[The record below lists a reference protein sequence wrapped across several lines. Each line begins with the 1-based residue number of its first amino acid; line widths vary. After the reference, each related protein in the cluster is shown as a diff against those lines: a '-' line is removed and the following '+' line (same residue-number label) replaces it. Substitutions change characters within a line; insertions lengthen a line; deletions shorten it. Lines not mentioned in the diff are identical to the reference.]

1 MPAPRKPK
9 KLTPMMQ
16 QYMGVKAQYPDAI
29 IFFRMGDFFEM
40 FFDDAKL
47 AAEVL
52 GITQTYRN
60 KMDDEPIPMA
70 GIPHHSYKGYVHRM
84 TEAGYTVVI
93 CDQVEEAKPGKL
105 VDRQVTRIV
114 TPGMVLDPDDLDARS
129 NNYLVAVFFDKK
141 KSGIARLDL
150 STGEFQVTEVPSV
163 DVLSEVQRIQPREIL
178 VSQDQEGTP
187 RVEEF
192 QTQVEDVCF
201 RGRESRDF
209 ALQDAHDRLCDLFD
223 VQNLNGFGLGSM
235 KAGVRAAGAIL
246 AYVRET
252 QKSNMPHINKL
263 TPYTVEQFMVID
275 EVTRTNLEM
284 LETLHQRSKKGSLLG
299 HLDKTQTPMGG
310 RKLKHWLLYPL
321 LDPNE
326 IALRHDAVEVFYTH
340 SPVRQ
345 QLRES
350 LRQIRDMERL
360 NGKVSGFIATPRDLT
375 LLRESLDKVPH
386 LVGALSLLGESGLK
400 LQHIHETLIPLPDV
414 AEDIFTCLV
423 DEAPNATKDGGYI
436 RDGFNAE
443 LDRLRDVA
451 ANGKDHILKME
462 ASEREATGIQSLKIK
477 FNKVFGYYI
486 EVTKPNVHLVPED
499 RYIRKQTMTNHERY
513 ITEELKEFEE
523 EILGAQE
530 KSLKLELELF
540 HQLRERVALRSND
553 IARLAD
559 AVAYLD
565 VLVSFAE
572 QAINQGYCRPDI
584 TPGTELEII
593 AGRHPVVESLM
604 RAGEFVPNDLSMP
617 PERSRFVLLTGPNMA
632 GKSTIMRQIA
642 VIALMAQM
650 GSFVPADKVTL
661 GLCDRIFTRV
671 GASDNLAG
679 GQSTFMVEMTETAN
693 ILHNATDRS
702 LVILDEIGRGTST
715 FDGISIAWAVAEHL
729 HNRIGCRT
737 MFATHYHEL
746 TELEMALSHLRNMN
760 VAINEWQGEILFLHK
775 LVEGGSNRSYG
786 IQVARLAGLP
796 KSVVRRSHR
805 ILGYLEQGKLPTSME
820 LGGSNQQLS
829 LFAPVGGQITSPV
842 EEELQRLDVDSL
854 SPMDALQILHRWKSD
869 WCPEDGTPETSDLAG
884 GLSPQPST
892 SDETTQ

>member
-1 MPAPRKPK
+1 MPAARKAK
-9 KLTPMMQ
+9 QLTPMMQ
-16 QYMGVKAQYPDAI
+16 QYMGVKAQYPDAVV
-29 IFFRMGDFFEM
+29 FFRMGDFFEM

-47 AAEVL
+47 ASEVL

-70 GIPHHSYKGYVHRM
+70 GIPHHSYKSYVHRM
-84 TEAGYTVVI
+84 TEAGWTVVI
-93 CDQVEEAKPGKL
+93 CDQVEEATPGKL

-129 NNYLVAVFFDKK
+129 NNYLVAAFFDKK

-150 STGEFQVTEVPSV
+150 STGEFQVTEVPSAE
-163 DVLSEVQRIQPREIL
+163 VLSEVQRIQPREIL
-178 VSQDQEGTP
+178 VSQDQDGTP

-192 QTQVEDVCF
+192 QTQMEDVCF
-201 RGRESRDF
+201 RVRESRDF

-223 VQNLNGFGLGSM
+223 VQSMDGFGLAGM
-235 KAGVRAAGAIL
+235 KAGIRAAGAIIS
-246 AYVRET
+246 YVRET
-252 QKSNMPHINKL
+252 QKANMPHINKL
-263 TPYTVEQFMVID
+263 TPYTIEQFMVID

-284 LETLHQRSKKGSLLG
+284 LETLHQRTKKGSLLG
-299 HLDKTQTPMGG
+299 HLDQTLTPMGG

-321 LDPNE
+321 LDLND
-326 IALRHDAVEVFYTH
+326 IQQRHDVVETLYNN
-340 SPVRQ
+340 SPVRA
-345 QLRES
+345 QLREA

-360 NGKVSGFIATPRDLT
+360 NGKVSGHIATPRDLSM
-375 LLRESLDKVPH
+375 LRESIDKVPH
-386 LVGALSLLGESGLK
+386 LVGALSLLGEEDLR
-400 LQHIHETLIPLPDV
+400 LQYIHETLTPLPDI
-414 AEDIFTCLV
+414 AEDIYNCLIE
-423 DEAPNATKDGGYI
+423 EAPNATKDGGYI
-436 RDGFNAE
+436 RDGYNKE
-443 LDRLRDVA
+443 LDRYRDVA
-451 ANGKDHILKME
+451 ANGKDHILAME
-462 ASEREATGIQSLKIK
+462 AREKEATGIQSLKIK

-486 EVTKPNVHLVPED
+486 EVTKPNIHLVPED

-523 EILGAQE
+523 EILGAEE

-540 HQLRERVALRSND
+540 HQLRERIALRSND

-565 VLVSFAE
+565 VLVNFAE
-572 QAINQGYCRPDI
+572 QAINRGYCRPEI
-584 TPGTELEII
+584 TEGTELDIV

-604 RAGEFVPNDLSMP
+604 RAGEFVPNDLTLP

-650 GSFVPADKVTL
+650 GSFVPAEKVTL

-693 ILHNATDRS
+693 ILHNATGRS

-796 KSVVRRSHR
+796 KTVVRRSHK

-829 LFAPVGGQITSPV
+829 LFAPVGGPIASPI
-842 EEELQRLDVDSL
+842 EEELQNLDLDQL
-854 SPMDALQILHRWKSD
+854 SPIDALQILHRWKED
-869 WCPEDGTPETSDLAG
+869 WCAED
-884 GLSPQPST
+884 PST
-892 SDETTQ
+892 NGIGLNGSLPTPASTNDNTTH